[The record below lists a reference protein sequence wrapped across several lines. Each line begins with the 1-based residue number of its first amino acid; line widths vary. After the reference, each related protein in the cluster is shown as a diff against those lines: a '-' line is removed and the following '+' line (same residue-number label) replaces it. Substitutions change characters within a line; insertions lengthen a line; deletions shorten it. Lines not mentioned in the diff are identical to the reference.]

1 MARHGKSSFGGRG
14 PLLALLIL
22 IAAAVGAF
30 QLFQGGLGGGQ
41 PEVAEEPGMAAP
53 DTATEPRPGDGR
65 LAADPALWPE
75 GTRAIPYAA
84 GDPRTVE
91 INRTL
96 DLIEAGGP
104 FPYDRDDTTFYNREG
119 RLPADGTYR
128 EYTVVTPGASNR
140 GARRLVVEV
149 ESGVAWFTDD
159 HYETFAPVA
168 RVRWPG

>member
-1 MARHGKSSFGGRG
+1 MAQRGKSPLGGRG
-14 PLLALLIL
+14 PLFALLIL

-41 PEVAEEPGMAAP
+41 PEVMEEPGMAAP
-53 DTATEPRPGDGR
+53 DTSTEPRPGEGR
-65 LAADPALWPE
+65 LAADPAQWPA

-104 FPYDRDDTTFYNREG
+104 FPYDKDGTTFYNREG
-119 RLPADGTYR
+119 RLPGAGNYC
-128 EYTVVTPGASNR
+128 EYTVVTPGAGNR
-140 GARRLVVEV
+140 GARRLVVDRG
-149 ESGVAWFTDD
+149 SGVAWYTDD